1 MRITKA
7 FLKDQELAPGT
18 YMVTIKERSIQA
30 TRMDPDTLKRVI
42 YAIGEKDLIETPTY
56 KLQEARK
63 TDKTAFLTP
72 DRNFIVMEG
81 GA

>member
-1 MRITKA
+1 MRITQA
-7 FLKDQELAPGT
+7 FLKGQDLAPGT
-18 YMVTIKERSIQA
+18 YMVVVKDRSIQA
-30 TRMDPDTLKRVI
+30 TRMNPDTLKRVI
-42 YAIGEKDLIETPTY
+42 YAMGDVDLTETPTY

-81 GA
+81 VA

>member
-18 YMVTIKERSIQA
+18 YMVTVKDRSIQA
-30 TRMDPDTLKRVI
+30 TWMDPDTLKRVI
-42 YAIGEKDLIETPTY
+42 YAIGEKDLTETPTY

>member
-7 FLKDQELAPGT
+7 FLKDQDLAPGT
-18 YMVTIKERSIQA
+18 YMVTIKDRSVQA
-30 TRMDPDTLKRVI
+30 TRLNPDTLKRVI
-42 YAIGEKDLIETPTY
+42 YAMGDVDLTETPTY

>member
-7 FLKDQELAPGT
+7 FLKEQDLAPGT
-18 YMVTIKERSIQA
+18 YMVVVKDRSIQA
-30 TRMDPDTLKRVI
+30 TRMNPDTLKRVL
-42 YAIGEKDLIETPTY
+42 YAMGDVDLTETPTY

-81 GA
+81 VA